1 MVLGQCNPTRL
12 AITCQKGW
20 KAGSWRAGS
29 AANASPFR
37 LLRSI
42 AKIPTTTTT
51 PTSTPP
57 IARYPTRQTRALST
71 QPRAGGGG
79 GGGGGGR
86 PRWRNSSTAA
96 RNSGSPAG
104 DGEGFLQ
111 ALVKQP
117 PLSAPA
123 QGGAFRVVIVG
134 RPNVGKSTLYNRLAT
149 RNRAIVTPI
158 AGTTRD
164 RKEST
169 VSLGGMTFDFADT
182 GGLEDGA
189 DEPWKAPRG
198 TPHPGMPQVVLKKTE
213 EAIADS
219 DIVLFMV
226 DARQG
231 VTESDRH
238 YARHARAWVRKRQ
251 GRHRG
256 VYIVANK
263 TEGQL
268 TDQMSQSLEECGRLG
283 FGEPIAIS
291 SSHGDGMADMA
302 TAFVPHYEEWER
314 EQAAAKAGSAAD
326 RPLSEEEESEEPVQL
341 ALVGRPNVGK
351 SSLLNAVLREDRA
364 LTGPTPGLTR
374 DAVAVEWTWAGR
386 AVRLVDTAG
395 IRKSGS
401 RDTTTPLEGLAV
413 KDSMNAIHKAQVVV
427 LVLDG
432 SEGVLRKTELS
443 IASMVATEG
452 RALVIAANKSDISG
466 VSPREYAKGVI
477 EQVEAL
483 MPDVRA
489 PPVLSVCALDGSG
502 VGGLM
507 RTVLKARDRWRAR
520 VPTAVLNRWLRKI
533 VFLHPPPRDST
544 TGGACSL
551 KYLTQ
556 VKRGPPEFRVFVNHL
571 SLPADYQRYITKNL
585 QKEFGF
591 HGMQVRLTLK
601 KSVNVYDP
609 DGRGGSGKGRPKR
622 KFGKKGRLLPLPPSP
637 TRYRP
642 GSHK

>member
-1 MVLGQCNPTRL
+1 MVLGRCNLTRL
-12 AITCQKGW
+12 AGSCQQGW
-20 KAGSWRAGS
+20 RFE
-29 AANASPFR
+29 ASSKPPVWV
-37 LLRSI
+37 LRSV
-42 AKIPTTTTT
+42 AKKAMTATA
-51 PTSTPP
+51 
-57 IARYPTRQTRALST
+57 ARYPQHSLRRLST
-71 QPRAGGGG
+71 QPRTGGGG
-79 GGGGGGR
+79 CRKRGW
-86 PRWRNSSTAA
+86 PSSSNSVRN
-96 RNSGSPAG
+96 GSPAAES
-104 DGEGFLQ
+104 GEGFLQ
-111 ALVKQP
+111 ALVKRP

-123 QGGAFRVVIVG
+123 RGGAFRVVIVG

-189 DEPWKAPRG
+189 DEPWKGPPG

-213 EAIADS
+213 EAIEDS

-231 VTESDRH
+231 VTEADRH
-238 YARHARAWVRKRQ
+238 YARWVRKRQ

-268 TDQMSQSLEECGRLG
+268 TEQMSQTLEECGRLG
-283 FGEPIAIS
+283 FGEPLAIS
-291 SSHGDGMADMA
+291 SSHGDGMADFA
-302 TAFVPHYEEWER
+302 TALVPHYEEWEK
-314 EQAAAKAGSAAD
+314 EQEAAAEAGLESN
-326 RPLSEEEESEEPVQL
+326 RPLSEEEEAEEPVQL

-374 DAVAVEWTWAGR
+374 DAVAVEWTWGGR

-395 IRKSGS
+395 IRKSGN
-401 RDTTTPLEGLAV
+401 RDTTTPLEELAV

-432 SEGVLRKTELS
+432 SEGMLRKTELS

-452 RALVIAANKSDISG
+452 RALVVAANKSDLTG
-466 VSPREYAKGVI
+466 VSPGEYAKGVI
-477 EQVEAL
+477 RQVEDL

-502 VGGLM
+502 VGSLM
-507 RTVLKARDRWRAR
+507 RAVIKARERWRAR

-533 VFLHPPPRDST
+533 VFLHPPPRDNT

-571 SLPADYQRYITKNL
+571 SIPADYQRYITKNL

-591 HGMQVRLTLK
+591 HGMQVRLSLK

-609 DGRGGSGKGRPKR
+609 EGRGGSGKGRPKR

>member
-1 MVLGQCNPTRL
+1 M
-12 AITCQKGW
+12 
-20 KAGSWRAGS
+20 
-29 AANASPFR
+29 
-37 LLRSI
+37 
-42 AKIPTTTTT
+42 
-51 PTSTPP
+51 
-57 IARYPTRQTRALST
+57 
-71 QPRAGGGG
+71 
-79 GGGGGGR
+79 
-86 PRWRNSSTAA
+86 
-96 RNSGSPAG
+96 
-104 DGEGFLQ
+104 
-111 ALVKQP
+111 
-117 PLSAPA
+117 
-123 QGGAFRVVIVG
+123 IVG

-169 VSLGGMTFDFADT
+169 VSFGGMDFDFADT

-189 DEPWKAPRG
+189 DRPCKAPLG
-198 TPHPGMPQVVLKKTE
+198 TPHPGMSQVVLKKTE

-226 DARQG
+226 DAREG
-231 VTESDRH
+231 ITEADRH
-238 YARHARAWVRKRQ
+238 YARWVRKRQ
-251 GRHRG
+251 GGHRG
-256 VYIVANK
+256 VYVVANK
-263 TEGQL
+263 AEGQL
-268 TDQMSQSLEECGRLG
+268 NEQMAQALEECGRLG
-283 FGEPIAIS
+283 FGEPIALS
-291 SSHGDGMADMA
+291 ASHGDGMADFA
-302 TAFVPHYEEWER
+302 SALVPHYEQWEK
-314 EQAAAKAGSAAD
+314 EQQALAEARSAD
-326 RPLSEEEESEEPVQL
+326 GRLPEEEEAEESVQL

-351 SSLLNAVLREDRA
+351 SSLLNAVLLEDRA

-374 DAVAVEWTWAGR
+374 DAVAVEWTWGGR
-386 AVRLVDTAG
+386 PVRLVDTAG

-401 RDTTTPLEGLAV
+401 RETETPLEELAV
-413 KDSMNAIHKAQVVV
+413 KDSINAIHKAQVVV

-443 IASMVATEG
+443 IASMVASEG
-452 RALVIAANKSDISG
+452 RALVVAANKSDLSG
-466 VSPREYAKGVI
+466 VTPKEYAQGVI
-477 EQVEAL
+477 AQVEEL
-483 MPDVRA
+483 MPDMRA
-489 PPVLSVCALDGSG
+489 PPVVSVCALNGAG
-502 VGGLM
+502 VGNLM
-507 RTVLKARDRWRAR
+507 RAVMSARDRWRAR
-520 VPTAVLNRWLRKI
+520 VPTAVLNRWLRKM
-533 VFLHPPPRDST
+533 VFLHPPPRDSS

-609 DGRGGSGKGRPKR
+609 EGKGGSGKGRPKR
-622 KFGKKGRLLPLPPSP
+622 KTGKGGRLLPQPPSP